1 MENRWTRDGL
11 IVSAVT
17 TRASGHAERL
27 AAVALIEPHADGR
40 SRSCSVPT
48 TGTTPVTSSIK
59 LRDKAV
65 TPHVAQDQSGRRSAI
80 DHRTTR
86 RPGYAVSQHIRK
98 RIGEAVG
105 WPTVVRFRKMRHR
118 GLPKVDWQFT
128 LAMAAYD
135 LIPLAQLACSAHA
148 RNL

>member
-11 IVSAVT
+11 IVDAET

-86 RPGYAVSQHIRK
+86 RPGYAVSRHLRK

-105 WPTVVRFRKMRHR
+105 WANGRKVPQDAAPRPAQGRLAVHPCHGRLWPHPACPT
-118 GLPKVDWQFT
+118 
-128 LAMAAYD
+128 
-135 LIPLAQLACSAHA
+135 CS
-148 RNL
+148 LSECP